1 MDRVVVLNGD
11 YSFLNVISWKRA
23 ICMMIKGKAEVLKYS
38 DRVIKIAENKIM
50 HIPLVVK
57 LIKVVRMIYRSRVPF
72 SKRNVMIRDGYKCV
86 YCASSD
92 TLTIDHVIPISKSGK
107 SEFDNCV
114 TCCKECNAKKKDRT
128 PSEAK
133 MYMKRKPYSPT
144 ISEFIKIRLKSLKIE
159 DYLIEIG
166 VY

>member
-11 YSFLNVISWKRA
+11 YSFLNLISWRRA
-23 ICMMIKGKAEVLKYS
+23 ICMIMKGKAEVLKYS
-38 DRVIKIAENKIM
+38 DKVITIAEGKVM
-50 HIPLVVK
+50 QIPLVLK
-57 LIKVVRMIYRSRVPF
+57 LIKIVRMIYRNRVPF

-86 YCASSD
+86 YCESTD
-92 TLTIDHVIPISKSGK
+92 TLTIDHVIPISKNGK
-107 SEFDNCV
+107 SDFDNCV
-114 TCCKECNAKKKDRT
+114 TCCKTCNAKKKDRT

-144 ISEFIKIRLKSLKIE
+144 ISEFIKIRLKSLKLE
-159 DYLIEIG
+159 DYLVEIG